1 MKKLYALLLA
11 GVFLAAT
18 TYASVGIKNSSG
30 FKIAEATDIEVGTGL
45 SASSD
50 GSTVTLSGGAVGNDG
65 NWTSDGLAVTL
76 DLAPTKF
83 IATASSGQMQAT
95 QFLGSGL
102 TASTALTAN
111 ASKVITSSSTTD
123 TELGYLHGATTP
135 TGTGALVLAT
145 TPTLVTPVLGAA
157 TGTSLTLSGAL
168 SSAGITESTD
178 ITLANSETIG
188 NATNGTIRLATN
200 TGSATAEVYTPTG
213 SADAALK
220 LTCDAAGSNGDTW
233 IIQSTAA
240 TDSLLFRNNATGSQ
254 ATYLT
259 LSDVGLMTLTGN
271 LVLANGEVISNATNG
286 TVQVATD
293 TGNGILRLYT
303 PTGSGTVALH
313 LVSDAGGS
321 AGDRFQIK
329 NDAAGNLTFDNDSA
343 VAGTY
348 VNKATLTSTGALTT
362 AAGITATTGNIV
374 DSAGSIST
382 TAGAISA
389 ATTLT
394 AGTGITATTGN
405 IAASSGN
412 VSASGTVTG
421 GTGVTATTGTI
432 AASAGAV
439 TAGTSM
445 TATTTVTAGT
455 GITATTGNINAATG
469 NFNAPSGR
477 LTWGATIYAD
487 GGTGSSS
494 TLLSSSTNLGTSS
507 MPFADIYKTVG
518 GAGPDN
524 LGGGTLLANGIGS
537 GQIARFH
544 VLNTAMPTNGSW
556 VITPVTS
563 LNINSFTM
571 AAARSDLTLI
581 YVNSTI
587 GWQVMGSQ
595 GTVTVNYKSM
605 WV

>member
-1 MKKLYALLLA
+1 MKKTILALLLA
-11 GVFLAAT
+11 GLYASSA
-18 TYASVGIKNSSG
+18 YASVGIKNSSG

-145 TPTLVTPVLGAA
+145 TPTLVTPVLGVA

-477 LTWGATIYAD
+477 LTWAATLYAD

-518 GAGPDN
+518 GAGPE
-524 LGGGTLLANGIGS
+524 S
-537 GQIARFH
+537 
-544 VLNTAMPTNGSW
+544 MPVRHHW
-556 VITPVTS
+556 
-563 LNINSFTM
+563 
-571 AAARSDLTLI
+571 
-581 YVNSTI
+581 
-587 GWQVMGSQ
+587 
-595 GTVTVNYKSM
+595 
-605 WV
+605 